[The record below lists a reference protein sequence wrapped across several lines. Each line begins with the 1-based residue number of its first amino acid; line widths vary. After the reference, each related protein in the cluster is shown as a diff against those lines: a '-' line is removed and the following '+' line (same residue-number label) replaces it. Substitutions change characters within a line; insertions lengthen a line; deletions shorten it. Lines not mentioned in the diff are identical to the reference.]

1 MSDSLERLKG
11 REQKQ
16 TMTLL
21 LSTNQN
27 HIVLNSRCSHVGV
40 MAVAVLIELYGGLV
54 LIDAEGRAARC
65 SRCYTN
71 GIIDMQIVYV
81 GDNNEAMRSAG
92 QANSNYKFKK

>member
-1 MSDSLERLKG
+1 MI
-11 REQKQ
+11 
-16 TMTLL
+16 LL
-21 LSTNQN
+21 LPIYRN
-27 HIVLNSRCSHVGV
+27 HIVLNCQSSHIGI
-40 MAVAVLIELYGGLV
+40 MAVAVLIKVYGGLV
-54 LIDAEGRAARC
+54 FIYAVGRAARC